1 VVEPPAEWFP
11 APDFRAEVLASL
23 TVVQLRQ
30 AAIESGVSLRGAK
43 TKAAIIAA
51 LMA

>member
-11 APDFRAEVLASL
+11 APDLHAEALTSM
-23 TVVQLRQ
+23 TVVQLRRF
-30 AAIESGVSLRGAK
+30 AAESGVSLKGAK
-43 TKAAIIAA
+43 TKAAIIAV